1 MQDGMRQ
8 AMVRLSEQYTHLDRV
23 AFNQSNASTPGYK
36 AGDGGVR
43 QGEFATWLRQESGS
57 RVHTGRDLDV
67 ALPADT
73 YLAVKT
79 ASGVRYTRRGD
90 LRLDGQNQ
98 VVTGAMEPVLGED
111 GQPILVPQ
119 GQLHLFSDGRV
130 MDGTQEV
137 GKLAR
142 YKIGELEGKSGTLFS
157 LPQGQTGA
165 PTLDDGRLFQG
176 ELETSNVDVAREQV
190 ELIQITNRTRLY
202 GQLVQMQDQ
211 TLDKAFRDL
220 GRGH

>member
-43 QGEFATWLRQESGS
+43 QGEFSTWLRQESGA

-67 ALPADT
+67 ALAPDC
-73 YLAVKT
+73 YLAVQT
-79 ASGVRYTRRGD
+79 ASGIRYTRRGD
-90 LRLDGQNQ
+90 LRLDDQSRL
-98 VVTGAMEPVLGED
+98 VTGALEPVLGEN
-111 GQPILVPQ
+111 GQPIVVPQ
-119 GQLHLFSDGRV
+119 GQLHLYRDGRV
-130 MDGTQEV
+130 LDGTSEV

-142 YKIGELEGKSGTLFS
+142 YKISDLDGKSGTLFS
-157 LPQGQTGA
+157 IPQNSA
-165 PTLDDGRLFQG
+165 PALDETPLFQG
-176 ELETSNVDVAREQV
+176 ELETSNVDVAREQA